1 MWLTVIFT
9 NSYKQHDDPL
19 EKISD
24 FVDTVSEEMS
34 NICNCYVPADH
45 FGDMRLVCHEES
57 PNTVILQG
65 RVIIIRTRNA
75 SELMEY
81 LAQWVSAAPH
91 VIVQGVQ
98 LVTAKNCSVK
108 LSELGNYECMMSKA
122 EMDMKQTKLSH
133 NNSEADELPL
143 VPIGLGIVSTVV
155 LVAVIILA
163 TCGILVLRKKK
174 M

>member
-1 MWLTVIFT
+1 MFIH
-9 NSYKQHDDPL
+9 SYKQHDDPL

-24 FVDTVSEEMS
+24 FVDTVSGEMS
-34 NICNCYVPADH
+34 KICDCYVPIDH
-45 FGDMRLVCHEES
+45 FGDMRLICSERS

-65 RVIIIRTRNA
+65 RVIIIGTKNA

-108 LSELGNYECMMSKA
+108 LSELGDSMCILDKA
-122 EMDMKQTKLSH
+122 EMNMKQTELSH
-133 NNSEADELPL
+133 NSEADELPV
-143 VPIGLGIVSTVV
+143 VPIILGIVITVV
-155 LVAVIILA
+155 LVAVTIMA